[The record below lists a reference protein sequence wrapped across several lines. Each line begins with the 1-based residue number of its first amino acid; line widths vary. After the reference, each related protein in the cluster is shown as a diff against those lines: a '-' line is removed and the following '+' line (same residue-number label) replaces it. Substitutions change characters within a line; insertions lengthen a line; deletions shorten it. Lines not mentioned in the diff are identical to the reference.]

1 MLADKIYIMGGSI
14 RDILMLRDLLVMRH
28 VGTQR
33 LGRLEL
39 LSMGGSDRD
48 MLMLRHVVTRMHER
62 LLSVGGRLGSDWWTP
77 STMALPHTP
86 GTWLRI
92 FLKIKNRIT
101 NGPSLHLD

>member
-1 MLADKIYIMGGSI
+1 MLM
-14 RDILMLRDLLVMRH
+14 MRDLLIMRQ

-33 LGRLEL
+33 HGKLEL
-39 LSMGGSDRD
+39 LSMGGSLRD
-48 MLMLRHVVTRMHER
+48 MLMLRHVVTRRHGRHER
-62 LLSVGGRLGSDWWTP
+62 LLSVGGRLGADWRTP

-92 FLKIKNRIT
+92 FLKIKNQDT